1 MCTLSFVMTQTGTL
15 SSSSTSNPIGTILGS
30 VGHGMWLAATS
41 SPWAG
46 GVFCLLIVLVMV
58 RIYRAIRWA
67 PIAAAELDPLRRF
80 TGVDRASIFSR
91 AGARCERHS
100 LLFGRCKETEKL
112 HADHVHPHSKGGSTT
127 VANGQVLCSRHNKQK
142 AARIPFNWELR
153 RLAKQRASYL
163 PAGDS
168 GAVVRRAKL

>member
-1 MCTLSFVMTQTGTL
+1 MTQTPTL
-15 SSSSTSNPIGTILGS
+15 SLSSTSNPIGTILGS

-46 GVFCLLIVLVMV
+46 AVFSSLILSVMV
-58 RIYRAIRWA
+58 RVYRAIRWA
-67 PIAAAELDPLRRF
+67 PIANAGLDPLRRF
-80 TGVDRASIFSR
+80 KGADRAAILSR

-127 VANGQVLCSRHNKQK
+127 VANGQMLCSRHNKQK

-153 RLAKQRASYL
+153 RLEKHRASYV
-163 PAGDS
+163 PVGDS
-168 GAVVRRAKL
+168 GAVVRRARS

>member
-1 MCTLSFVMTQTGTL
+1 MTQAPTP
-15 SSSSTSNPIGTILGS
+15 SPSSTSNPIGTILDS
-30 VGHGMWLAATS
+30 VAHGMWLAATS

-46 GVFCLLIVLVMV
+46 AMFGLLILSVML
-58 RIYRAIRWA
+58 RIYRTIRWA
-67 PIAAAELDPLRRF
+67 PIAAAGLDPLRRF
-80 TGVDRASIFSR
+80 KGADRVAILSR

-100 LLFGRCKETEKL
+100 LLFGRCSETEKL

-127 VANGQVLCSRHNKQK
+127 VANGQMLCSRHNKQK

-153 RLAKQRASYL
+153 RLEKQRAAYL

-168 GAVVRRAKL
+168 GEVVRRAKS